1 MWGEEEFR
9 LGEEKAWQNLAGK
22 DPARQEEDG
31 NENWD
36 AILQNIAKKGGHF
49 NFC

>member
-1 MWGEEEFR
+1 MWGEVEFR
-9 LGEEKAWQNLAGK
+9 LGEEKAWENLAGK
-22 DPARQEEDG
+22 YPARQEEDR

-49 NFC
+49 NF

>member
-22 DPARQEEDG
+22 YPARQEEDG

-36 AILQNIAKKGGHF
+36 AILQNIAKKGRHF
-49 NFC
+49 NF